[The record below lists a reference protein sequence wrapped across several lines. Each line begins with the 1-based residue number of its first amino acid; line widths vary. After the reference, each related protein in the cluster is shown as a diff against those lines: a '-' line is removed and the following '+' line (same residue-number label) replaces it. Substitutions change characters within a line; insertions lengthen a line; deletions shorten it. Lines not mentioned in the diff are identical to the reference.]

1 MKKLKRYILICLGL
15 ILSLQSYGSKSLF
28 ITHVT
33 ITTYNAVRSQCDRSP
48 LITADGTKIDHR
60 KVKSGEQRIVAIS
73 RDLLY
78 AIPLGSVIY
87 VEGYGRYEV
96 RDTMNSRF
104 KHRIDIL
111 QHSSKKNFKKNNI
124 KIKLVKKPP
133 IKKKNKNRK
142 NSRFA

>member
-1 MKKLKRYILICLGL
+1 MKKLKRYIQICLGL

-28 ITHVT
+28 TTHVT
-33 ITTYNAVRSQCDRSP
+33 ITTYNAVMSQCDRSP

-87 VEGYGRYEV
+87 VEGHGYYEV

-111 QHSSKKNFKKNNI
+111 QHSSKKNFKKDKI
-124 KIKLVKKPP
+124 KIKLVRKP
-133 IKKKNKNRK
+133 IKKNKDR
-142 NSRFA
+142 RFI

>member
-1 MKKLKRYILICLGL
+1 MKKLKKCILIGLGL

-28 ITHVT
+28 TTHVT

-48 LITADGTKIDHR
+48 LITADGTKIDNR
-60 KVKSGEQRIVAIS
+60 KVKSGEQKIVAIS

-78 AIPLGSVIY
+78 AIPLGSLIY
-87 VEGYGRYEV
+87 VEGHGYYEV

-111 QHSSKKNFKKNNI
+111 QHSSKKNFKKDKI
-124 KIKLVKKPP
+124 KISLVKKP
-133 IKKKNKNRK
+133 IKKNKDR
-142 NSRFA
+142 RFI

>member
-1 MKKLKRYILICLGL
+1 MNKLKKYVLIGLGTM
-15 ILSLQSYGSKSLF
+15 LSLHSYGGKQQF

-48 LITADGTKIDHR
+48 LITADGTKIDHN
-60 KVKSGEQRIVAIS
+60 KVKSGEQKIVAIS

-78 AIPLGSVIY
+78 AIPLGSLIY
-87 VEGYGRYEV
+87 VEGHGYYEV

-111 QHSSKKNFKKNNI
+111 QHSSKKNFKKDKI
-124 KIKLVKKPP
+124 KISLVKKP
-133 IKKKNKNRK
+133 IKKNKDR
-142 NSRFA
+142 RFI

>member
-1 MKKLKRYILICLGL
+1 MKKLKKCILIGLGL

-60 KVKSGEQRIVAIS
+60 KVKSGKQRIVAIS

-111 QHSSKKNFKKNNI
+111 QHSSKKNFKKDKI
-124 KIKLVKKPP
+124 KIKLVRKP
-133 IKKKNKNRK
+133 IKKNKDR
-142 NSRFA
+142 RFI

>member
-28 ITHVT
+28 TTHVT
-33 ITTYNAVRSQCDRSP
+33 ITTYNAVMSQCDRSP

-78 AIPLGSVIY
+78 AIPLGSLIY
-87 VEGYGRYEV
+87 VEGHGYYEV

-111 QHSSKKNFKKNNI
+111 QHSSKKNFKKDKI

-133 IKKKNKNRK
+133 IKKNKNR
-142 NSRFA
+142 RFI

>member
-1 MKKLKRYILICLGL
+1 MKKLKKYILICLGL

-28 ITHVT
+28 TTHVT

-60 KVKSGEQRIVAIS
+60 KVKSGKQRIVAIS

-78 AIPLGSVIY
+78 AIPLGSIIDI
-87 VEGYGRYEV
+87 EGYGRYEV

-104 KHRIDIL
+104 KHSIDIL

-124 KIKLVKKPP
+124 KIKLVSKP
-133 IKKKNKNRK
+133 IKKNKDR
-142 NSRFA
+142 RFI

>member
-28 ITHVT
+28 TTHVT
-33 ITTYNAVRSQCDRSP
+33 ITTYNAVMSQCDRSP

-78 AIPLGSVIY
+78 AIPLGSLIY
-87 VEGYGRYEV
+87 VEGHGYYEV

-111 QHSSKKNFKKNNI
+111 QHSSKKNFKKDKI
-124 KIKLVKKPP
+124 KIKLVRKP
-133 IKKKNKNRK
+133 IKKNKDR
-142 NSRFA
+142 RFI

>member
-48 LITADGTKIDHR
+48 LITADGTKIDNR
-60 KVKSGEQRIVAIS
+60 KVKNGEQKIVAIS

-78 AIPLGSVIY
+78 AIPLGSIIDI
-87 VEGYGRYEV
+87 EGYGKYEV

-124 KIKLVKKPP
+124 KIKLVKKTL
-133 IKKKNKNRK
+133 IKKNKDR
-142 NSRFA
+142 RFI

>member
-60 KVKSGEQRIVAIS
+60 KLKSGEQKIVAIS

-78 AIPLGSVIY
+78 AIPLGSVIDI
-87 VEGYGRYEV
+87 EGYGRYEV
-96 RDTMNSRF
+96 RDTMNGRF
-104 KHRIDIL
+104 NHSIDIL

-133 IKKKNKNRK
+133 IKKKQKQK
-142 NSRFA
+142 KK

>member
-1 MKKLKRYILICLGL
+1 MKKLKKYILICLGL

-33 ITTYNAVRSQCDRSP
+33 ITTYNAVMSQCDRSP
-48 LITADGTKIDHR
+48 LITADGTKIDHN
-60 KVKSGEQRIVAIS
+60 KVRSGEQRIVAIS

-78 AIPLGSVIY
+78 AIPLGSIIDI
-87 VEGYGRYEV
+87 EGYGKYEV

-104 KHRIDIL
+104 KHSIDIL

-133 IKKKNKNRK
+133 IKKNKNR
-142 NSRFA
+142 RFI

>member
-28 ITHVT
+28 TTHVT
-33 ITTYNAVRSQCDRSP
+33 ITTYNAVMSQCDRSP

-60 KVKSGEQRIVAIS
+60 KVKSGEQKIVAIS

-78 AIPLGSVIY
+78 AIPLGSLIY
-87 VEGYGRYEV
+87 VEGHGYYEV

-111 QHSSKKNFKKNNI
+111 QHSSKKNFKKDKI
-124 KIKLVKKPP
+124 KIKLVEKPP

-142 NSRFA
+142 K

>member
-1 MKKLKRYILICLGL
+1 MKKLKKCILIGLGL

-60 KVKSGEQRIVAIS
+60 KVKSGEQKIVAIS

-78 AIPLGSVIY
+78 AIPLGSLIY
-87 VEGYGRYEV
+87 VEGHGYYEV

-111 QHSSKKNFKKNNI
+111 QHSSKKNFKKDKI
-124 KIKLVKKPP
+124 KIKLVRKP
-133 IKKKNKNRK
+133 IKKNKDR
-142 NSRFA
+142 RFI

>member
-28 ITHVT
+28 TTHVT
-33 ITTYNAVRSQCDRSP
+33 ITTYNAVMSQCDRSP

-87 VEGYGRYEV
+87 VEGHGYYEV

-104 KHRIDIL
+104 KHSIDIL

-133 IKKKNKNRK
+133 IKKNKNR
-142 NSRFA
+142 RFI

>member
-1 MKKLKRYILICLGL
+1 MKKLKIYILICLGL

-60 KVKSGEQRIVAIS
+60 KVKSGEQKIVAIS

-111 QHSSKKNFKKNNI
+111 QHSSKKNFKKDKI
-124 KIKLVKKPP
+124 KIKLVRKP
-133 IKKKNKNRK
+133 IKKNKDR
-142 NSRFA
+142 RFI

>member
-28 ITHVT
+28 TTHVT

-48 LITADGTKIDHR
+48 LITADGTKIDNR
-60 KVKSGEQRIVAIS
+60 KVKNGEQKIVAIS

-78 AIPLGSVIY
+78 AIPLGSIIDI
-87 VEGYGRYEV
+87 EGYGRYEV

-111 QHSSKKNFKKNNI
+111 QHSSKKNFKKDKI
-124 KIKLVKKPP
+124 KIKLVRKP
-133 IKKKNKNRK
+133 IKKNKDR
-142 NSRFA
+142 RFI

>member
-28 ITHVT
+28 TTHVT

-78 AIPLGSVIY
+78 AIPLGSIIDI
-87 VEGYGRYEV
+87 EGYGKYEV

-104 KHRIDIL
+104 KHSIDIL

-133 IKKKNKNRK
+133 IKKNKNR
-142 NSRFA
+142 RFI

>member
-1 MKKLKRYILICLGL
+1 MKKLKKCILIGLGL

-28 ITHVT
+28 TTHVT

-60 KVKSGEQRIVAIS
+60 KVKSGEQKIVAIS

-78 AIPLGSVIY
+78 AIPLGSIIDI
-87 VEGYGRYEV
+87 EGYGRYEV

-111 QHSSKKNFKKNNI
+111 QHSSKKNFKKDKI
-124 KIKLVKKPP
+124 KIKLVRKP
-133 IKKKNKNRK
+133 IKKNKDR
-142 NSRFA
+142 RFI

>member
-1 MKKLKRYILICLGL
+1 MKKLKKYILIGLGL

-28 ITHVT
+28 TTHVT

-60 KVKSGEQRIVAIS
+60 KVKNGKQRIVAIS

-78 AIPLGSVIY
+78 AIPLGSIIY
-87 VEGYGRYEV
+87 VEGHGYYEV

-111 QHSSKKNFKKNNI
+111 QHPSKKNFKKNKI
-124 KIKLVKKPP
+124 KIKLVRKP
-133 IKKKNKNRK
+133 IKKHKNR
-142 NSRFA
+142 RFV

>member
-1 MKKLKRYILICLGL
+1 MKKLKIYILICLGL

-48 LITADGTKIDHR
+48 LITADGTKIDHN
-60 KVKSGEQRIVAIS
+60 KVKSGEQKIVAIS

-87 VEGYGRYEV
+87 VEGHGYYEV

-111 QHSSKKNFKKNNI
+111 QHSSKKNFKKDKI

-142 NSRFA
+142 K

>member
-1 MKKLKRYILICLGL
+1 MKKLKKCILIGLGL

-28 ITHVT
+28 TTHVT

-60 KVKSGEQRIVAIS
+60 KVKSGEQRIA

-78 AIPLGSVIY
+78 AIPLGSLIY
-87 VEGYGRYEV
+87 VEGHGYYEV

-142 NSRFA
+142 K

>member
-1 MKKLKRYILICLGL
+1 MKKLKKCILIGLGL

-28 ITHVT
+28 TTHVT
-33 ITTYNAVRSQCDRSP
+33 ITTYNAVMSQCDRSP

-78 AIPLGSVIY
+78 AIPLGSLIY
-87 VEGYGRYEV
+87 VEGHGYYEV

-111 QHSSKKNFKKNNI
+111 QHSSKKNFKKDKI
-124 KIKLVKKPP
+124 KISLVKKP
-133 IKKKNKNRK
+133 IKKNKDR
-142 NSRFA
+142 RFI

>member
-28 ITHVT
+28 TTHVT

-60 KVKSGEQRIVAIS
+60 KVKNGEQRIVAIS

-78 AIPLGSVIY
+78 AIPLGSLIY
-87 VEGYGRYEV
+87 VEGHGYYEV

-111 QHSSKKNFKKNNI
+111 QHSSKKNFKKDKI
-124 KIKLVKKPP
+124 KISLVKKP
-133 IKKKNKNRK
+133 IKKNKDR
-142 NSRFA
+142 RFI

>member
-28 ITHVT
+28 TTHVT
-33 ITTYNAVRSQCDRSP
+33 ITTYNAVISQCDRSP

-87 VEGYGRYEV
+87 IEGYGKYEV

-111 QHSSKKNFKKNNI
+111 QHSSKKNFKKDKI
-124 KIKLVKKPP
+124 KIKLVRKP
-133 IKKKNKNRK
+133 IKKNKDR
-142 NSRFA
+142 RFI

>member
-1 MKKLKRYILICLGL
+1 MKKLKKCVLIGLG
-15 ILSLQSYGSKSLF
+15 IMLSLHSYGGKQQF

-48 LITADGTKIDHR
+48 LITADGTKIDHN
-60 KVKSGEQRIVAIS
+60 KVKSGEQKIVAIS

-78 AIPLGSVIY
+78 AIPLGSLIY
-87 VEGYGRYEV
+87 VEGHGYYEV

-111 QHSSKKNFKKNNI
+111 QHSSKKNFKKDKI
-124 KIKLVKKPP
+124 KIKLVRKP
-133 IKKKNKNRK
+133 IKKNKDR
-142 NSRFA
+142 RFI

>member
-28 ITHVT
+28 TTHVT
-33 ITTYNAVRSQCDRSP
+33 ITTYNAVMSQCDRSP

-87 VEGYGRYEV
+87 IEGYGRYEV

-111 QHSSKKNFKKNNI
+111 QHSSKKNFKKDKI
-124 KIKLVKKPP
+124 KIKLVRKP
-133 IKKKNKNRK
+133 IKKNKDR
-142 NSRFA
+142 RFI

>member
-15 ILSLQSYGSKSLF
+15 ILSLQSYGSKSPF
-28 ITHVT
+28 TTHVT
-33 ITTYNAVRSQCDRSP
+33 ITTYNAVMSQCDRSP

-87 VEGYGRYEV
+87 VEGHGCYEV

-104 KHRIDIL
+104 NHSIDIL
-111 QHSSKKNFKKNNI
+111 QHPSKKNFKKNNI

-142 NSRFA
+142 K

>member
-28 ITHVT
+28 TTHVT

-60 KVKSGEQRIVAIS
+60 KVKSGKQRIVAIS

-87 VEGYGRYEV
+87 VEGHGKYEV

-111 QHSSKKNFKKNNI
+111 QHSSKKNFKKDKI

-142 NSRFA
+142 K

>member
-28 ITHVT
+28 TTHVT

-60 KVKSGEQRIVAIS
+60 KLKSGEQRIVAIS

-78 AIPLGSVIY
+78 AIPLGSIIEI
-87 VEGYGRYEV
+87 EGYGRYEV

-104 KHRIDIL
+104 NHSIDIL
-111 QHSSKKNFKKNNI
+111 QHSSKKNFKKDNI

-133 IKKKNKNRK
+133 IKKNKNRK

>member
-28 ITHVT
+28 TTHVT
-33 ITTYNAVRSQCDRSP
+33 ITTYNAVMSQCDRSP

-87 VEGYGRYEV
+87 VEGHGYYEV

-111 QHSSKKNFKKNNI
+111 QHYSKKNFKKDKI
-124 KIKLVKKPP
+124 KIKLVRKP
-133 IKKKNKNRK
+133 IKKNKNR
-142 NSRFA
+142 RFI

>member
-1 MKKLKRYILICLGL
+1 MKKLKKYILICLGL

-28 ITHVT
+28 TTHVT

-78 AIPLGSVIY
+78 AIPLGSLIY
-87 VEGYGRYEV
+87 VEGHGYYEV

-111 QHSSKKNFKKNNI
+111 QHSSKKNFKKDKI
-124 KIKLVKKPP
+124 KIKLVRKP
-133 IKKKNKNRK
+133 IKKNKDR
-142 NSRFA
+142 RFI

>member
-1 MKKLKRYILICLGL
+1 MKKLKKCILIGLGL

-28 ITHVT
+28 TTHVT

-60 KVKSGEQRIVAIS
+60 KVKSGEQKIVAIS

-142 NSRFA
+142 K

>member
-1 MKKLKRYILICLGL
+1 MKKLKKCVLIGLG
-15 ILSLQSYGSKSLF
+15 IMLSLQSYGGKQQF

-48 LITADGTKIDHR
+48 LITADGTKIDHN
-60 KVKSGEQRIVAIS
+60 KVKSGEQKIVAIS

-87 VEGYGRYEV
+87 VEGYGKYEV

-142 NSRFA
+142 K

>member
-28 ITHVT
+28 TTHVT
-33 ITTYNAVRSQCDRSP
+33 ITTYNAVMSQCDRSP

-78 AIPLGSVIY
+78 AIPLGSLIY
-87 VEGYGRYEV
+87 VEGHGYYEV

-111 QHSSKKNFKKNNI
+111 QHSSKKNFKKDKI
-124 KIKLVKKPP
+124 KISLVKKP
-133 IKKKNKNRK
+133 IKKNKDR
-142 NSRFA
+142 RFI

>member
-1 MKKLKRYILICLGL
+1 MKKLKKCILIGLGL

-28 ITHVT
+28 TTHVT
-33 ITTYNAVRSQCDRSP
+33 ITTYNAVMSQCDRSP

-78 AIPLGSVIY
+78 AIPLGSLIY
-87 VEGYGRYEV
+87 VEGHGYYEV

-111 QHSSKKNFKKNNI
+111 QHSSKKNFKKDKI
-124 KIKLVKKPP
+124 KIKLVRKP
-133 IKKKNKNRK
+133 IKKNKDR
-142 NSRFA
+142 RFI

>member
-28 ITHVT
+28 TTHVT

-87 VEGYGRYEV
+87 VEGHGYYEV

-111 QHSSKKNFKKNNI
+111 QHSSKKNFKKDKI
-124 KIKLVKKPP
+124 KIKLVSKP
-133 IKKKNKNRK
+133 IKKNKNRV
-142 NSRFA
+142 

>member
-28 ITHVT
+28 TTHVT
-33 ITTYNAVRSQCDRSP
+33 ITTYNAVMSQCDRSP

-78 AIPLGSVIY
+78 AIPLGSIIEI
-87 VEGYGRYEV
+87 EGYGRYEV
-96 RDTMNSRF
+96 RDTMNGRF
-104 KHRIDIL
+104 NHSIDIL
-111 QHSSKKNFKKNNI
+111 QHSSKKNFKKDKI
-124 KIKLVKKPP
+124 KIKLVRKP
-133 IKKKNKNRK
+133 IKKNKDR
-142 NSRFA
+142 RFI